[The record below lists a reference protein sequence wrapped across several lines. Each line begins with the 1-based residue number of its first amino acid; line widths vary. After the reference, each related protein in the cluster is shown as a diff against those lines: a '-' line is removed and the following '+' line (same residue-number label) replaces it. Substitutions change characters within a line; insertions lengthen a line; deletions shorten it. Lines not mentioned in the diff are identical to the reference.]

1 MELQTDNHNLR
12 GMLDDLRR
20 SPPRPIETLPQLQAT
35 WDMNDLPDSEPVEA
49 TCQPSASTPK
59 NPIANIHE
67 NLLRKTQIQDP
78 VLDTQSTASSRELP
92 IATLPIARWTLVSI
106 DDEMLTHLFTLFW
119 TWDHTVARIIHW
131 GLFVDDMCAEIHL
144 PVDAQDPPRHQ
155 FCSEFLINAM
165 LAAATVRDSRGRVQ
179 AALYLPW

>member
-1 MELQTDNHNLR
+1 MELQTENHNLR
-12 GMLDDLRR
+12 GMLDDLRQ

-67 NLLRKTQIQDP
+67 NLFRKTQIQDP

-92 IATLPIARWTLVSI
+92 IATLPIARWTRVSM
-106 DDEMLTHLFTLFW
+106 DDKMLTHLFTLFW

-144 PVDAQDPPRHQ
+144 PADAQDPPRHQ